1 MKHLLSV
8 FGFLFFTF
16 QPIAAQQLIVSDD
29 FNSGSFPNDKNWQGE
44 TEKYSVQD
52 VNGALVLRLNA
63 AAEAGTAPIF
73 LQEQILYGELEFS
86 VYFLFSG
93 LSSSNK
99 INVYFGLNQSDL
111 DGTQN
116 GYLLSGGESGT
127 NDVFKLYRVT
137 NGSKSLIGT
146 DTTLINEG
154 GVFRVRIRRDTTNTF
169 TVSVA
174 RGVSGTFNSY
184 ISVVDSTHLM
194 TGFSIFEPVYTS
206 TRSTSF
212 AFDDIRISK
221 FRPFIR
227 QVAPRSPSRIDLI
240 WSESVSTGNLQ
251 NTDFSIQPL
260 GINPDFVEQSADTL
274 ILRFSN
280 DIPFGNYT
288 LIVAPQKDSFG
299 IESAAYTFPIE
310 FKAVY
315 SHGDVIIN
323 EFMHNPPAGLVD
335 YVELKNTSA
344 KNLDI
349 SNWIIRD
356 NKATAYLV
364 PSTTTLEANSYL
376 VLSADTSALFSV
388 FGDRNYVELGSF
400 PGFNN
405 TSTDQVRIFTDSNV
419 LVDSLQYSTNWG
431 GSGVALERR
440 SALVSSVFQENWG
453 PSPNVLKG
461 TPGLANEI
469 SPDQTAPELLSAS
482 VMAADTIIL
491 VFSEKL
497 DETSVSL
504 SDFSLS
510 NSVSLASIQ
519 EKTNREWI
527 LITQTLLPA
536 NQSFTLSISN
546 ISDLFGNEIF
556 QPIEIELAYYE
567 TEFAEP
573 GDILISE
580 FMYDPPS
587 GYSEF
592 IELYNNSDKFIDLNG
607 FTYADNS
614 GNHRIITENTLVI
627 QPQNR
632 VVIAPNANLESI
644 FPGLNLLVMGTGFA
658 SLNNSG
664 DQIVIRSSDGELMDS
679 LEYNATWGGSDKS
692 LERRSF
698 AVSSIYKEN
707 WGDSPNPS
715 FATPGLPNE
724 VPPDTLP
731 PVLNRIETIQADS
744 ILLQFS
750 ERLNKDVA
758 ENLSSYYFPNEL
770 QLQSARLNTTGNEIG
785 LRFSS
790 PLNENTPYSATILQA
805 EDLFGNSIQNSI
817 PIIIEYVETQPAE
830 QGDLVISEFMYDPP
844 SGYSEFIELYNQ
856 SEKVLDLMQFT
867 YSDNAGKPREI
878 TDVSTILKP
887 HSFLILAPNDDLKA
901 FFPNA
906 NVLVMGSGFHALNN
920 TTDQIV
926 IKNNTGQTLD
936 SLAYTSDWG
945 GSDRSLERRSYT
957 VSAVFK
963 ENWGDSPSPMAAS
976 VGAEN
981 GILPDVQPPQLL
993 NLIADAQS
1001 FTFIFDE
1008 QLDENHA
1015 LNVSLSVSPSRVES
1029 SRTVN
1034 KGVLNIKFT
1043 DSTTTTTSFTVSLG
1057 SVRDIFGNLSTEV
1070 TQALTYVLVKEPE
1083 SADIFITEFVYRSS
1097 ETTPEFVEIF
1107 NASNENI
1114 DLKTLEIADNREEFR
1129 LEVLPGFLDYIKPH
1143 SYIAITTDEGFAA
1156 TDSNRVA
1163 VKRLP
1168 SFNNSGGDAIVVRYQ
1183 AQTLDSVHYQFPL
1196 WPTTSD
1202 GQSLERKQLKSLSF
1216 DPANWG
1222 LHPLRKHS
1230 AGKVNLTDTLIK
1242 PLQISFA
1249 GWLVKDTLTIITSR
1263 FIANSDFLLIRVGVQ
1278 EVEPVSIRNNTIL
1291 VALEE
1296 PENRE
1301 AQVVELK
1308 YVESGFESTS
1318 TQEIAYRATPETS
1331 EPLIIT
1337 EILFNPLSTDDGSQS
1352 EFIELFNPNPFSLI
1366 VPDNFV
1372 QVESLSSGSNTSFNF
1387 ETFGLPYSI
1396 PSNRYLIV
1404 YPDTALRLSESRLGI
1419 YFSLDDS
1426 IPALRTNRNSLS
1438 LSSTN
1443 SAIKLYDSSGAL
1455 MDSVHYL
1462 ADWHNPNVADVRG
1475 RSLERVLLRGL
1486 SNDATNWSTSGNPLG
1501 ATPGKQNSNFIEPA
1515 EAPKNQ
1521 LVIFPNPFSP
1531 DEDGF
1536 EDNTTI
1542 SWNLDGTNYV
1552 IDATIYD
1559 RFGRKVRTL
1568 AQNVVAGKTGSLVWN
1583 GKRDD
1588 GTFNRIGIYI
1598 ILFKATDTSGGKSF
1612 IRKESIV
1619 IARKM

>member
-1 MKHLLSV
+1 MKHLFSI

-29 FNSGSFPNDKNWQGE
+29 FNSGTFPNDKNWQGE
-44 TEKYSVQD
+44 TENYSVQD
-52 VNGALVLRLNA
+52 VNGEQVLRLNA
-63 AAEAGTAPIF
+63 AAETGTAPIF
-73 LQEQILYGELEFS
+73 LQEQILFGELEFS
-86 VYFLFSG
+86 VHFLFSG
-93 LSSSNK
+93 LSLSNK
-99 INVYFGLNQSDL
+99 INVYFGLDQSAL

-127 NDVFKLYRVT
+127 EDVFKLYRVT
-137 NGSKSLIGT
+137 NGSNALIGT
-146 DTTLINEG
+146 DTTLINDG
-154 GVFRVRIRRDTTNTF
+154 GLFRVRIRRDTTHTF
-169 TVSVA
+169 TISVA
-174 RGVSGTFNSY
+174 RGENGSFNPF

-194 TGFSIFEPVYTS
+194 TGYSIFEPIYTS

-221 FRPFIR
+221 FRPFVR
-227 QVAPRSPSRIDLI
+227 QIATRSQSRIDLI
-240 WSESVSTGNLQ
+240 WSESISTNSLQ
-251 NTDFSIQPL
+251 TTDFSIQPL
-260 GINPDFVEQSADTL
+260 GISPESVEQSADTV

-280 DIPFGNYT
+280 DIPFGIYT
-288 LIVAPQKDSFG
+288 LTVAPQQDSYG
-299 IESAAYTFPIE
+299 IESATYAFPIE
-310 FKAVY
+310 FKAAY
-315 SHGDVIIN
+315 SNGDVIIN
-323 EFMHNPPAGLVD
+323 EFMHNPPDGLVD

-356 NKATAYLV
+356 NNATAYRV
-364 PSTTTLEANSYL
+364 PSETTLEANSYL
-376 VLSADTSALFSV
+376 VLSADTSALYSV
-388 FGDRNYVELGSF
+388 FGDRNYAELGSF

-405 TSTDQVRIFTDSNV
+405 TSTDQVRFFTDSNV

-440 SALVSSVFQENWG
+440 SASVSSVYQENWG
-453 PSPNVLKG
+453 ASPNDLKG

-469 SPDQTAPELLSAS
+469 LPDETAPELQSAS
-482 VMAADTIIL
+482 VLAADTVML

-497 DETSVSL
+497 DINSVSL
-504 SDFSLS
+504 SDFTLS
-510 NSVSLASIQ
+510 NSVNVATFQ
-519 EKTNREWI
+519 EKSTREWI
-527 LITQTLLPA
+527 LITQTLLPE
-536 NQSFTLSISN
+536 NQSFTLSISD
-546 ISDLFGNEIF
+546 IADLFGNQIS
-556 QPIEIELAYYE
+556 QPIEIELTYYV

-580 FMYDPPS
+580 FMFDPPS

-592 IELYNNSDKFIDLNG
+592 IELYNYSDKYIDLNG
-607 FTYADNS
+607 FTYADNT

-632 VVIAPNANLESI
+632 VVIAPNTDLASI
-644 FPGLNLLVMGTGFA
+644 FSGLNVISMGSGFA

-664 DQIVIRSSDGELMDS
+664 DQIVIRSSEGELMDS
-679 LEYNATWGGSDKS
+679 LEYNSSWGGSDKS

-698 AVSSIYKEN
+698 SVSSTYNEN
-707 WGDSPNPS
+707 WGDSPNPR

-724 VPPDTLP
+724 VLPDTLP
-731 PVLNRIETIQADS
+731 PVLSRIETLKPDS
-744 ILLQFS
+744 IVLKFS
-750 ERLNKDVA
+750 ERLNKSVA
-758 ENLSSYYFPNEL
+758 ENLSSYNFPSEI
-770 QLQSARLNTTGNEIG
+770 QLQSARLHATGNEIG

-790 PLNENTPYSATILQA
+790 PINENTPYSATILQA
-805 EDLFGNSIQNSI
+805 EDLFGNSIETPISI
-817 PIIIEYVETQPAE
+817 IVEYVETQPAE
-830 QGDLVISEFMYDPP
+830 PGDLVISEFMFDPP

-867 YSDNAGKPREI
+867 YSDNAGNPRAI
-878 TDVSTILKP
+878 ADVSTILKP
-887 HSFLILAPNDDLKA
+887 HSFLILAPNDDLLA

-906 NVLVMGSGFHALNN
+906 NMLVMGSGFHALNN
-920 TTDQIV
+920 TSDQIV

-936 SLAYTSDWG
+936 SLAYSSDWG

-957 VSAVFK
+957 VSAVFQ

-981 GILPDVQPPQLL
+981 EILPDVQAPKLL
-993 NLIADAQS
+993 NLFAAAQS
-1001 FTFIFDE
+1001 FTFVFDE
-1008 QLDENHA
+1008 QLDEA
-1015 LNVSLSVSPSRVES
+1015 QAMNVSLSVSPSRVES

-1034 KGVLNIKFT
+1034 TGVLSIRFT

-1057 SVRDIFGNLSTEV
+1057 SVSDIFGNLSTEI
-1070 TQALTYVLVKEPE
+1070 TQAITYVLVKEPE
-1083 SADIFITEFVYRSS
+1083 PADIFITEFVYRSS
-1097 ETTPEFVEIF
+1097 ATTPEFVEIF

-1114 DLKTLEIADNREEFR
+1114 DLKTLEIADNREQIR
-1129 LEVLPGFLDYIKPH
+1129 LEVLSGFLDYIKPQ
-1143 SYIAITTDEGFAA
+1143 SFLALTADEGFAA
-1156 TDSNRVA
+1156 ADSHRVA
-1163 VKRLP
+1163 VQRLP
-1168 SFNNSGGDAIVVRYQ
+1168 SFNDSGSDAIIVRYQ
-1183 AQTLDSVHYQFPL
+1183 TQTLDSVHYQFPL
-1196 WPTTSD
+1196 WQATSE
-1202 GQSLERKQLKSLSF
+1202 GQSLERKQRQSVSS

-1222 LHPLRKHS
+1222 LHPQKNHS
-1230 AGKVNLTDTLIK
+1230 AGRVNLTDTLIK

-1263 FIANSDFLLIRVGVQ
+1263 FIASSDYLRIRVGAQ
-1278 EVEPVSIRNNTIL
+1278 EVEPVSIINNTI
-1291 VALEE
+1291 VIALEE

-1301 AQVVELK
+1301 AQVVELE
-1308 YVESGFESTS
+1308 YIEPGFESIS
-1318 TQEIAYRATPETS
+1318 TQEIAFQATPETA

-1337 EILFNPLSTDDGSQS
+1337 EILFNPLSSDDGSQS
-1352 EFIELFNPNPFSLI
+1352 DFIELFNPNPFSLI

-1372 QVESLSSGSNTSFNF
+1372 QVESISSGSITSFKF
-1387 ETFGLPYSI
+1387 ETQGLPISI
-1396 PSNRYLIV
+1396 PSNKYVIV
-1404 YPDTALRLSESRLGI
+1404 FPDTALHVAESRLGL
-1419 YFSLDDS
+1419 YFSLHDS

-1443 SAIKLYDSSGAL
+1443 SAIKLFDTSGAL
-1455 MDSVHYL
+1455 MDSVHFL

-1475 RSLERVLLRGL
+1475 RSLERVLLSGP

-1521 LVIFPNPFSP
+1521 LMIFPNPFSP

-1568 AQNVVAGKTGSLVWN
+1568 AQNVVAGKTGSLVWD

-1598 ILFKATDTSGGKSF
+1598 ILFKATDTSGGESF
-1612 IRKESIV
+1612 IRKESVV
-1619 IARKM
+1619 IARMM